1 VDLTEL
7 ANTER
12 LKRRENSPV
21 EDASMHATESA
32 EPQVGGSGEEQAL
45 QSNDPRGIDS
55 ADREEIL
62 KAYKNA
68 VLIAQQKSQEAERY
82 RSLLEHASQER
93 QVRSSQQSDDEAFIQ
108 EMRSAYQSDPVRAT
122 ALMIRRAQEESLRS
136 IDEMI
141 DEALQEDRNFKKLLE
156 EFLSRPSN
164 SRLKPYADELE
175 FLIREKGLHAS
186 EAAELLRKVEEK
198 NDLALKRRSAAAR
211 DIRNR
216 SSVESDGETNE
227 SRDDEKDFE
236 RTMKKAKN
244 LDEMFAGLRKAKM

>member
-1 VDLTEL
+1 MDLTEM
-7 ANTER
+7 AQTER
-12 LKRRENSPV
+12 LKRREKSPV
-21 EDASMHATESA
+21 EDASIDSTEFT
-32 EPQVGGSGEEQAL
+32 EPQVGESGGEQAL
-45 QSNDPRGIDS
+45 QSHDPGGIDS

-62 KAYKNA
+62 RAYKNA

-82 RSLLEHASQER
+82 RSLLEHANQEGN
-93 QVRSSQQSDDEAFIQ
+93 VLSQQADDDAFIQ

-141 DEALQEDRNFKKLLE
+141 DEALQEERNFGKLLE

-164 SRLKPYADELE
+164 SGLKPYADELE
-175 FLIREKGLHAS
+175 FLIRDKGLHAN

-198 NDLALKRRSAAAR
+198 NDLVLKRRSAAAQ

-216 SSVESDGETNE
+216 SAVESDGETNE
-227 SRDDEKDFE
+227 SRDEEKDFE

-244 LDEMFAGLRKAKM
+244 LDEMFAGLRKRKI

>member
-1 VDLTEL
+1 MDLTEMV
-7 ANTER
+7 NTER
-12 LKRRENSPV
+12 LKRREKSPV
-21 EDASMHATESA
+21 EDASIIATESA
-32 EPQVGGSGEEQAL
+32 EPQMGESGDEQTL
-45 QSNDPRGIDS
+45 QSNDPGGIDS

-62 KAYKNA
+62 RAYKNA

-82 RSLLEHASQER
+82 RSLLEHANREGN
-93 QVRSSQQSDDEAFIQ
+93 VTPQQADDETFIQ

-141 DEALQEDRNFKKLLE
+141 DEALQEDRKFKKLLE

-175 FLIREKGLHAS
+175 FLIRDKGLHAN

-198 NDLALKRRSAAAR
+198 NDIALKRRSAAAK

-216 SSVESDGETNE
+216 SAVETDGETNE
-227 SRDDEKDFE
+227 SHDDEKDFE
-236 RTMKKAKN
+236 RTMKKAKS
-244 LDEMFAGLRKAKM
+244 LDEMFAGLRKRKM

>member
-1 VDLTEL
+1 
-7 ANTER
+7 
-12 LKRRENSPV
+12 
-21 EDASMHATESA
+21 MHATESA
-32 EPQVGGSGEEQAL
+32 EPQVGDNEEEPAL
-45 QSNDPRGIDS
+45 QSNDPGGIDS

-62 KAYKNA
+62 RAYKNA

-82 RSLLEHASQER
+82 RALLEHTNQER
-93 QVRSSQQSDDEAFIQ
+93 NVLSQRADDEAFIQ

-164 SRLKPYADELE
+164 SGLKPYADELE
-175 FLIREKGLHAS
+175 FLIRDKGLHAS